1 MLDKDFPCSDEE
13 FVKIKME
20 EGSSLH
26 TQHVK
31 VFLCA
36 LDASS
41 TGTTSS
47 TDSFPSLTIGMHEDY
62 RPLFK
67 PVFSPLVEIPI
78 RKSMSEDFSSIR
90 TSYGRMMYN
99 VRKSIRNSQVDFE
112 DLTDFTISCSS
123 DLEERV
129 STCSDVSSVLRVIEK
144 RECSLID
151 TGLISAVVEEFRVT
165 EAEKYIEDYKR
176 KLTEFCSS
184 ISVTL
189 CLKEK
194 FGAVDAL
201 QCETATYVFDWRPDE
216 NKLKDIT
223 DILSKTS
230 GKLVKIKYIDT
241 GYSIIVTCSFPSSVI
256 GALIVKVIENLDVL
270 VKNGLKRVTIGY
282 CTVWEKQKIQVC
294 IFMFT
299 VLLLSYKGNRAAT

>member
-1 MLDKDFPCSDEE
+1 
-13 FVKIKME
+13 
-20 EGSSLH
+20 
-26 TQHVK
+26 
-31 VFLCA
+31 
-36 LDASS
+36 
-41 TGTTSS
+41 
-47 TDSFPSLTIGMHEDY
+47 MHEDY
-62 RPLFK
+62 LLLFK

-151 TGLISAVVEEFRVT
+151 TGLISAVVEEFRIT

-230 GKLVKIKYIDT
+230 GKLVKIKFIDT

-270 VKNGLKRVTIGY
+270 IKNGLKRVTIGY

-299 VLLLSYKGNRAAT
+299 VLLLSYKGNRAVT

>member
-1 MLDKDFPCSDEE
+1 MSEE
-13 FVKIKME
+13 F
-20 EGSSLH
+20 SL
-26 TQHVK
+26 
-31 VFLCA
+31 
-36 LDASS
+36 
-41 TGTTSS
+41 
-47 TDSFPSLTIGMHEDY
+47 
-62 RPLFK
+62 
-67 PVFSPLVEIPI
+67 I
-78 RKSMSEDFSSIR
+78 RA
-90 TSYGRMMYN
+90 SYGRMMFN
-99 VRKSIRNSQVDFE
+99 VRKSIRNSQIDFE
-112 DLTDFTISCSS
+112 DLTDFTITCNNA
-123 DLEERV
+123 LEERV

-151 TGLISAVVEEFRVT
+151 TGLISAVVEEFRIT

-230 GKLVKIKYIDT
+230 GKLVKIKFIDT
-241 GYSIIVTCSFPSSVI
+241 GYSIIVTCSFPSFII
-256 GALIVKVIENLDVL
+256 GALIVKLIENFDVL
-270 VKNGLKRVTIGY
+270 VKNGLKKLTIGC
-282 CTVWEKQKIQVC
+282 CTMWEKQKIQVC
-294 IFMFT
+294 PNCIILLTVVSLDRATTGGERRRNRRRLTGNVFLIYYNCSYTMCIHFRLQENPLEMLEKQILPVEKISQLNTKGTSYIF
-299 VLLLSYKGNRAAT
+299 

>member
-1 MLDKDFPCSDEE
+1 M
-13 FVKIKME
+13 
-20 EGSSLH
+20 
-26 TQHVK
+26 T
-31 VFLCA
+31 FLA
-36 LDASS
+36 
-41 TGTTSS
+41 
-47 TDSFPSLTIGMHEDY
+47 F
-62 RPLFK
+62 
-67 PVFSPLVEIPI
+67 LVEIPI
-78 RKSMSEDFSSIR
+78 RKSMSEEFSLIR
-90 TSYGRMMYN
+90 ASYGRMMFN
-99 VRKSIRNSQVDFE
+99 VRKSIRNSQIDFE
-112 DLTDFTISCSS
+112 DLTDFTITCNNA
-123 DLEERV
+123 LEERI

-151 TGLISAVVEEFRVT
+151 TGLISALVEEFRVT

-230 GKLVKIKYIDT
+230 GKLVKIKFIDT
-241 GYSIIVTCSFPSSVI
+241 GYSIIVTCSFPSFII
-256 GALIVKVIENLDVL
+256 GALIVKLIENFDML
-270 VKNGLKRVTIGY
+270 VKNGLKKLTIGY

-294 IFMFT
+294 PNCIISLTVVSLDRATTGGERRRNRRRLTGNVFLIYYIVLTQCASIF
-299 VLLLSYKGNRAAT
+299 VYRKIH